1 MTKAKQ
7 PSWMSDID
15 QLRRYLHQ
23 YPELSGE
30 ERETATFLAKSLRK
44 LHPSQLIEGIGGY
57 GMVAIFDSGQP
68 GPSVLFR
75 TELDALPIE
84 EVNDFDYRSTKENV
98 SHKCGHDGHMAV
110 MMGFAR
116 ALSHTPPEKG
126 RALLLFQPAEEIGAG
141 AEWML
146 KDETFESV
154 LPIDYAVAFHN
165 LPGFPLG
172 TIVCREGTFSS
183 AVQSLIIRLK
193 GKTAHAGEPENGTN
207 PAMAISEII
216 KEANIACQ
224 TKIEEEGF
232 AILTPVHINMGEIAY
247 GVSAGYGEVH
257 LTIRTRTGKEMEGL
271 SNRLLTYAGRVSQ
284 KYGLELDTEWTNVFR
299 TTQNNPKVAR
309 IIKQAAADNKLEYQD
324 KDYPFKWGEDFGTFT
339 QEYEGAMFGIGS
351 GVDHPA
357 LHNPDFDFPD
367 EITPLG
373 IDMYRRILKIIMERE
388 AE

>member
-1 MTKAKQ
+1 
-7 PSWMSDID
+7 MSDID

-30 ERETATFLAKSLRK
+30 EHETAAFLAKSLRQ
-44 LHPSQLIEGIGGY
+44 LRPTRLIERVGGCGII
-57 GMVAIFDSGQP
+57 AIFDSGQP

-84 EVNDFDYRSTKENV
+84 ELNAFDYRSTKPQI
-98 SHKCGHDGHMAV
+98 SHKCGHDGHIAV

-116 ALSHTPPEKG
+116 GLSYNPPVKG

-172 TIVCREGTFSS
+172 TIVCKEGSFST
-183 AVQSLIIRLK
+183 AVQSLIIRLN
-193 GKTAHAGEPENGTN
+193 GKTAHAGEPENGIN

-216 KEANIACQ
+216 KEAAIACQ
-224 TKIEEEGF
+224 PKIEEEGF
-232 AILTPVHINMGEIAY
+232 AILTPVHIHMGEIAY

-257 LTIRTRTGKEMEGL
+257 LTIRTRTEEEMQAL
-271 SNRLLTYAGRVSQ
+271 SFRLLSYAGRVSK

-299 TTQNNPKVAR
+299 NTRNDSAITAIV
-309 IIKQAAADNKLEYQD
+309 KQAAAENGF
-324 KDYPFKWGEDFGTFT
+324 DYHAKNWAFKWGEDFGAFT
-339 QEYEGAMFGIGS
+339 QKFKGAMFGIGA
-351 GVDHPA
+351 GIDHPA
-357 LHNPDFDFPD
+357 LHNPDYDFPD
-367 EITPLG
+367 EITPVG
-373 IDMYRRILKIIMERE
+373 IEMYQRILKIILER
-388 AE
+388 

>member
-1 MTKAKQ
+1 MTQAKQ
-7 PSWMSDID
+7 PPWMSDID

-23 YPELSGE
+23 NPELSGE
-30 ERETATFLAKSLRK
+30 EHETAAFLAKALRK
-44 LHPSQLIEGIGGY
+44 LNPTALIEGIGGC
-57 GMVAIFDSGQP
+57 GMVAVFDSGQP

-84 EVNDFDYRSTKENV
+84 EVNEIDYRSGKKQV
-98 SHKCGHDGHMAV
+98 SHACGHDGHMAV

-116 ALSHTPPEKG
+116 ALSRKPPEKG

-154 LPIDYAVAFHN
+154 LPIDCAVAFHN

-172 TIVCREGTFSS
+172 TIVCKEGPFSS
-183 AVQSLIIRLK
+183 SVQSLIIRLN
-193 GKTAHAGEPENGTN
+193 GKTAHAGEPEHGIN

-216 KEANIACQ
+216 READIACQ
-224 TKIEEEGF
+224 PKIEEEGF

-257 LTIRTRTGKEMEGL
+257 LTIRTRTEKEMKAL
-271 SNRLLTYAGRVSQ
+271 STRLLNYAERVSG

-299 TTQNNPKVAR
+299 TTQNDPEMTR
-309 IIKQAAADNKLEYQD
+309 IVRRAASVNGFDYQD
-324 KDYPFKWGEDFGTFT
+324 KEWAFKWGEDFGAFT
-339 QEYEGAMFGIGS
+339 QQYEGAMFGIGS
-351 GVDHPA
+351 GEDHPA
-357 LHNPDFDFPD
+357 LHNPDYDFPD
-367 EITPLG
+367 AITPVG
-373 IDMYRRILKIIMERE
+373 IDMYTQILKIIIGK
-388 AE
+388 AEQ